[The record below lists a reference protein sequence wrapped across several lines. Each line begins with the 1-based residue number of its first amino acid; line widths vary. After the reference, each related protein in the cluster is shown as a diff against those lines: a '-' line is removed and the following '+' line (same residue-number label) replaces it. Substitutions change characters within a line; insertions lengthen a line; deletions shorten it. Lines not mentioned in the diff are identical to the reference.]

1 LNKGESVPPP
11 RGRAD
16 DFGWPRAGIQIDESK
31 LEPTPPSPPGT
42 PSLPSAASGTPG
54 SGQQAANGVGEQ
66 KPIQRRASRDGF
78 RSLPSLQQIFP
89 FFRF

>member
-16 DFGWPRAGIQIDESK
+16 DFSWPRAGIEIDESK
-31 LEPTPPSPPGT
+31 LEPTPPPPPGR
-42 PSLPSAASGTPG
+42 PSLPSAVSTPG
-54 SGQQAANGVGEQ
+54 SGQQAANAGEQ
-66 KPIQRRASRDGF
+66 KPIQRRAPRDGF
-78 RSLPSLQQIFP
+78 RSMPSLQQIFP